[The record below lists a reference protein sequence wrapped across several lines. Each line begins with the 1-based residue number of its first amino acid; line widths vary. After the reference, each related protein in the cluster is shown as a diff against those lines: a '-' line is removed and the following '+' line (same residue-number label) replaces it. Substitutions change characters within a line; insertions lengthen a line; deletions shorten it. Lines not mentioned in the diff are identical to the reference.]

1 MPDTIKPGTILIR
14 ESTLLPE
21 TLRFQSEPCVPG
33 WRLVKDLDGC
43 GLDRKIREA
52 GWTSFC
58 LAGQLGATVSGID
71 EQKTLS
77 RAVEQILANLESAEF
92 NCLEIM
98 RVASEVSKR
107 FLGVH
112 YMTVSA
118 QSRHIQ
124 EGAPQS
130 RAKDLPLR
138 DRAPSLLIETRHSR
152 LEAHVQS
159 ASFSR
164 DYCEPLGQ
172 VISPPLLNASQLCE
186 MGLRGFHLDA
196 MLGACCIRKV

>member
-1 MPDTIKPGTILIR
+1 LG
-14 ESTLLPE
+14 
-21 TLRFQSEPCVPG
+21 
-33 WRLVKDLDGC
+33 
-43 GLDRKIREA
+43 RKIHEA
-52 GWTSFC
+52 GWTFSWR
-58 LAGQLGATVSGID
+58 AGEIGATVFGID
-71 EQKTLS
+71 EQQTLR